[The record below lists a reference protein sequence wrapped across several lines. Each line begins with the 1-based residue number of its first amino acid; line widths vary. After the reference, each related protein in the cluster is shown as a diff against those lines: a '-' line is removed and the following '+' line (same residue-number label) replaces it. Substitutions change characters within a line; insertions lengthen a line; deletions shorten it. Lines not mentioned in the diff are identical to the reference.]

1 MACELPVIASTAG
14 ALPEVVGNDGAALQV
29 PPRDARAIAQAVLR
43 LIDKP
48 DLRERMGKAARQR
61 VLQLFTWENAAREM
75 EKVYREA
82 IDAHR

>member
-1 MACELPVIASTAG
+1 
-14 ALPEVVGNDGAALQV
+14 
-29 PPRDARAIAQAVLR
+29 
-43 LIDKP
+43 
-48 DLRERMGKAARQR
+48 MGKAARQR